1 MATKRLCCHISHSI
15 YLYDKKKNSNHFK
28 EITVLKMF
36 SNLIQ
41 ENSDINI
48 DISPPMRNVVCTYIQ
63 MTNQPEY
70 MHTRGSEN
78 Q

>member
-1 MATKRLCCHISHSI
+1 
-15 YLYDKKKNSNHFK
+15 
-28 EITVLKMF
+28 MF